1 MKKKLLPGRTE
12 VIIFLAAALICA
24 GIVQYSQAVDV
35 GMSLLSIP
43 VFICAAL
50 MGMHRS
56 GFLRGTVQQPV
67 RQDDDAE

>member
-1 MKKKLLPGRTE
+1 MKKFLPGRTE
-12 VIIFLAAALICA
+12 VLIFLAAALICA
-24 GIVQYSQAVDV
+24 GIVQTSEVYDLSL
-35 GMSLLSIP
+35 SLLSIP

-67 RQDDDAE
+67 RQEEDTD